1 LKPSEPVREIPG
13 APHAHGMPIT
23 VHLAC
28 DSEIRRVI
36 GRGYPQDQA
45 TSEREG
51 LRGGVR
57 TRKQLQLGP
66 VLVR

>member
-1 LKPSEPVREIPG
+1 
-13 APHAHGMPIT
+13 MPIT
-23 VHLAC
+23 AQLGG

-66 VLVR
+66 LLVR